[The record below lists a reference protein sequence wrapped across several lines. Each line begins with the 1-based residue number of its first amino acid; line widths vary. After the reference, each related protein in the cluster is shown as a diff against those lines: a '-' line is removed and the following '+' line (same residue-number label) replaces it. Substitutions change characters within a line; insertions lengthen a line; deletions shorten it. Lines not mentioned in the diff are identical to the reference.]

1 MELPNDLVLLI
12 SAGIG
17 FLVTNG
23 LKALF
28 PNLDISGVAAKVT
41 AAVVTSV
48 VALAS
53 WGLTF
58 VPEQYRQVVSS
69 IFTLIIVVLS
79 AFGIHYSLKAQ
90 ARG

>member
-1 MELPNDLVLLI
+1 MELPNDLVLLL

-28 PNLDISGVAAKVT
+28 PNLDISGVTAQVT
-41 AAVVTSV
+41 AAVVTAV
-48 VALAS
+48 VVLAN
-53 WGLTF
+53 WGLSF
-58 VPEQYRQVVSS
+58 IPEQYRPVVTSV
-69 IFTLIIVVLS
+69 FTLIVVVLS

-90 ARG
+90 KK